1 MGDLLVQPP
10 VVESE
15 IWTEE
20 TFNPKRFPEKY
31 RFYQSIAASIDLL
44 KALLTEP
51 GRAMAFPMWVYIT
64 LFLSTLGIFSLFHSG
79 LVILTANFESI
90 EVTTFLTGVL
100 RIFSSTLV
108 AVIIAVPGVVLMWV
122 ITPQITFKSTF
133 KRFLFYYQTVLFFSL
148 LGEVFLS
155 KFIIDSSMKLQPIV
169 VILAGSVAIHLLQKA
184 LGDEENIHITRMLI
198 VGILTL
204 SYLQSFLIIDG
215 LIPYPFQDNIDSP
228 ITQFIR
234 EIFSLLFG

>member
-1 MGDLLVQPP
+1 MQPP

-20 TFNPKRFPEKY
+20 TFIPKKFPEKY
-31 RFYQSIAASIDLL
+31 RFYQSITASIDLL

-79 LVILTANFESI
+79 LVILTANFENI
-90 EVTTFLTGVL
+90 EATTFLTGVL

-108 AVIIAVPGVVLMWV
+108 AVIIAIPGVVLMWV

-234 EIFSLLFG
+234 EIFSLLFS